1 MKQRVF
7 LKIALLSILLLTIY
21 SITYSMSEK
30 NITTLNTS
38 DIERDARLINLRVD
52 RTNNLIKLDDIE
64 LIEDDGPATGVPE
77 GYELDNVEWRED
89 LKKGIVIKKI
99 LLLDNPGA
107 WSGQLVFKAE
117 ESENNTEPL
126 HISLNG
132 IDFLLPASQY
142 ARPHARQYIDLVGW
156 DRWFF
161 VELPVGALKKGAN
174 EILMW
179 ANSDTTSWGILIALE
194 QEFARG
200 SLERLHHPNR
210 SQKSMDDGKT
220 WSDSAL
226 GNMNS
231 VDGEY
236 SIRISLNRYV
246 KSGEY
251 ISPIVDLI
259 DEGCPLKR
267 LVHLK
272 DVSLFFDIDVPE
284 STKANVFVRFGSSPL
299 SADPSW
305 TAWRKVAICTNV
317 SVEENRRYF
326 QWKSELSTLD
336 PLKSP
341 AIKGLTI
348 KTEWEDKSVNKDL
361 GVTVDV
367 VQNGHVTRSS
377 YPFTYENLLHPG
389 LKTFRENHKLDKI
402 IEGAKSEFEIMIRL
416 LNWAYRIPITCEP
429 YSWNWNKV
437 TRIEKGEKGMP
448 LLQEYEKR
456 SRDGMCLY
464 SNQAL
469 IGAMLSM
476 GYQARHIN
484 ENSEAMSG
492 HEIMEV
498 WSNEFN
504 KWIYLDATL
513 DYYFFDKNTG
523 IPLNLLEL
531 HNLLAEQM
539 PRAESIDRP
548 FVPEMGEELAAQ
560 ISVGIRKGD
569 NSFPIVDW
577 GRYHLK
583 QMAYFRIIPRND
595 FLSNP
600 LPVPVHTGR
609 TMWGWDGFLNYYDE
623 KFPKRRE
630 YQNQT
635 DRAIDFY
642 EPLNQSE
649 VFLTKTNKRDVLK
662 VEVSTFTPGG
672 FDVFLVRINGGD
684 WVAHKEQSWLLT
696 LTSGIQSLEVRTR
709 NVRGVL
715 GPVSYLNVTFNP

>member
-1 MKQRVF
+1 MKRHF
-7 LKIALLSILLLTIY
+7 LRIPLLSILLFTIC
-21 SITYSMSEK
+21 SITPAISET
-30 NITTLNTS
+30 NITKLDTF
-38 DIERDARLINLRVD
+38 DIERDARLINLQFD
-52 RTNNLIKLDDIE
+52 RTNNLIKLDNTE
-64 LIEDDGPATGVPE
+64 LIEDDGPATGQPE
-77 GYELDNVEWRED
+77 GYELDNIEWRED

-99 LLLDNPGA
+99 LLLDDPSA

-117 ESENNTEPL
+117 ECENNTEPL

-132 IDFLLPASQY
+132 IEFIRLASQN
-142 ARPHARQYIDLVGW
+142 ACPHARQYIDLVGW

-174 EILMW
+174 EILLW
-179 ANSDTTSWGILIALE
+179 ANSDTTSWRILIALE

-200 SLERLHHPNR
+200 SLDRPHHPNR
-210 SQKSMDDGKT
+210 SLKSKDGGKT
-220 WSDSAL
+220 WSNSEL

-236 SIRISLNRYV
+236 SLRMSLNRYV

-259 DEGCPLKR
+259 DEGSPFKR
-267 LVHLK
+267 QVLLK
-272 DVSLFFDIDVPE
+272 DVSLFFDIDVPD
-284 STKANVFVRFGSSPL
+284 STKANVFVRFSSSPL
-299 SADPSW
+299 CTDSSW
-305 TAWRKVAICTNV
+305 TEWRKVATGTNV
-317 SVEENRRYF
+317 SSEENKRYF
-326 QWKSELSTLD
+326 QWKAELSTLD

-341 AIKGLTI
+341 AIRGLTV
-348 KTEWEDKSVNKDL
+348 KTEWEDISVNKDI

-367 VQNGHVTRSS
+367 VQNGHVVHSS
-377 YPFTYENLLHPG
+377 YPFAYENLLHPG
-389 LKTFRENHKLDKI
+389 LETFRKNHKLDKI
-402 IEGAKSEFEIMIRL
+402 VEGAKSEFDIMIRL

-429 YSWNWNKV
+429 YSWDWNKV
-437 TRIEKGEKGMP
+437 TSIEKGKKGMP

-469 IGAMLSM
+469 IGAMISM

-523 IPLNLLEL
+523 IPLNLLDL

-539 PRAESIDRP
+539 PRTESIDRP
-548 FVPEMGEELAAQ
+548 FVPEMGDKLAAR
-560 ISVGIRKGD
+560 IPVGIRKGD
-569 NSFPIVDW
+569 NPFPIVKW

-583 QMAYFRIIPRND
+583 QMAHFRIIPRND

-609 TMWGWDGFLNYYDE
+609 TMWGWNGFLNYYDE

-649 VFLTKTNKRDVLK
+649 VFLTETNKSGVLK
-662 VEVSTFTPGG
+662 VEVNTFTPGG
-672 FDVFLVRINGGD
+672 FDVFLVRINDGD
-684 WVAHKEQSWLLT
+684 WVVHKNVVWQWKLKAGMNKIE
-696 LTSGIQSLEVRTR
+696 IRAR
-709 NVRGVL
+709 NVRKVL
-715 GPVSYLNVTFNP
+715 GPVSCLKVTFNP